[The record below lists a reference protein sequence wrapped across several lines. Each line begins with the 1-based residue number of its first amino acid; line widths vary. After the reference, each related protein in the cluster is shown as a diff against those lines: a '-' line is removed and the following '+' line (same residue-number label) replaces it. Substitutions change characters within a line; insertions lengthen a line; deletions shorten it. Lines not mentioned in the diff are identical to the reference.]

1 MQTDII
7 SPIHILFVE
16 DTIHDMELA
25 IRELKRENLDFV
37 SKRVETEKDL
47 ILELTYFK
55 PELIISDYSMPN
67 FDGMMALNIVNR
79 TNPEIPVIIFTGSIN
94 EETAVKCMKAGAV
107 DYVLKEKIKRLPFA
121 VKEALEKK
129 KIIKEKHETE
139 LALKESDTKFKEF
152 AEQLTDVIFISDY
165 NGIITYISPSSEKVF
180 GFHPNE
186 MIDKVFTIFISDI
199 QKEIALKSFNSLI
212 STGIPTQNL
221 ILIMKR
227 KDGSEFY
234 SELNSSLIIKD
245 QQINGTIGVIRDIT
259 ERKQWETELLD
270 SKEKAELSNKLKD
283 AFIANMSHEIRTP
296 LNGILGMTSLIEE
309 AFLKYSTPVEERFF
323 QTIQQSSK
331 RLLRSIDMIIN
342 LSRIQIGEFP
352 ILQKNIDLN
361 LIISNLLMEYKD
373 IAEKKSL
380 NLIFENSYENTIV
393 YFDEYCIILSLS
405 NLIDNAMKF
414 TNSGE
419 VIIKLYKENEKVK
432 IDVSDTG
439 IGISPSYISEI
450 FKPYSQEETG
460 YSRSYEGMG
469 LGLSLT
475 KKILEINNASISVR
489 SVKNQGSTFTI
500 IINNVMAENNK
511 EEKMQFTENKVHIDT
526 KLRILYV
533 EDDITSQELV
543 EMILRKF
550 HEIKYVISG
559 EEALELMKTYQFDLI
574 LMDISLKG
582 GINGLQLTKILR
594 NNPLYNKIPI
604 IAVTAH
610 AFENDRIA
618 SMEAGCNDY
627 ISKPVRKNDLLAIIN
642 KNFNKL

>member
-67 FDGMMALNIVNR
+67 FDGMIALNIVNR

-439 IGISPSYISEI
+439 IGMSPSYISEI

-627 ISKPVRKNDLLAIIN
+627 ISKPVRKNDLLTIIN

>member
-221 ILIMKR
+221 IFIMKR

-439 IGISPSYISEI
+439 IGMSPSYISEI

-475 KKILEINNASISVR
+475 KKMLEINNASISVR

-627 ISKPVRKNDLLAIIN
+627 ISKPVRKNDLLTIIN

>member
-1 MQTDII
+1 
-7 SPIHILFVE
+7 
-16 DTIHDMELA
+16 
-25 IRELKRENLDFV
+25 
-37 SKRVETEKDL
+37 
-47 ILELTYFK
+47 
-55 PELIISDYSMPN
+55 
-67 FDGMMALNIVNR
+67 
-79 TNPEIPVIIFTGSIN
+79 
-94 EETAVKCMKAGAV
+94 
-107 DYVLKEKIKRLPFA
+107 
-121 VKEALEKK
+121 
-129 KIIKEKHETE
+129 
-139 LALKESDTKFKEF
+139 
-152 AEQLTDVIFISDY
+152 
-165 NGIITYISPSSEKVF
+165 
-180 GFHPNE
+180 
-186 MIDKVFTIFISDI
+186 
-199 QKEIALKSFNSLI
+199 
-212 STGIPTQNL
+212 
-221 ILIMKR
+221 
-227 KDGSEFY
+227 
-234 SELNSSLIIKD
+234 
-245 QQINGTIGVIRDIT
+245 
-259 ERKQWETELLD
+259 
-270 SKEKAELSNKLKD
+270 
-283 AFIANMSHEIRTP
+283 
-296 LNGILGMTSLIEE
+296 
-309 AFLKYSTPVEERFF
+309 
-323 QTIQQSSK
+323 
-331 RLLRSIDMIIN
+331 
-342 LSRIQIGEFP
+342 
-352 ILQKNIDLN
+352 
-361 LIISNLLMEYKD
+361 
-373 IAEKKSL
+373 
-380 NLIFENSYENTIV
+380 
-393 YFDEYCIILSLS
+393 
-405 NLIDNAMKF
+405 MKF

-439 IGISPSYISEI
+439 IGILPSYISEI

-475 KKILEINNASISVR
+475 KKMLEINNASISVR

-627 ISKPVRKNDLLAIIN
+627 ISKPVRKNDLLTIIN

>member
-67 FDGMMALNIVNR
+67 FDGMIALNIVNR

-627 ISKPVRKNDLLAIIN
+627 ISKPVRKNDLLTIIN

>member
-37 SKRVETEKDL
+37 SKRVESEKDL
-47 ILELTYFK
+47 IRELTYFK

-186 MIDKVFTIFISDI
+186 MIDKLFTIFISDI

-559 EEALELMKTYQFDLI
+559 EEALELIKTYQFDLI

-627 ISKPVRKNDLLAIIN
+627 ISKPVRKNDLLTIIN

>member
-1 MQTDII
+1 MQTDLLT
-7 SPIHILFVE
+7 SIHILFVE

-25 IRELKRENLDFV
+25 IRELKRENLNFV

-47 ILELTYFK
+47 IVELNNFK

-67 FDGMMALNIVNR
+67 FDGMMALKIVNK

-121 VKEALEKK
+121 VKEALEKR
-129 KIIKEKHETE
+129 KIIKEKDETE
-139 LALKESDTKFKEF
+139 KALKESDTKFKEF

-186 MIDKVFTIFISDI
+186 MIDKIFTVFISDT
-199 QKEIALKSFNSLI
+199 QKGIALNSFNSLI

-309 AFLKYSTPVEERFF
+309 AFLKYTTPLEERFF

-352 ILQKNIDLN
+352 IVQKNIDLY
-361 LIISNLLMEYKD
+361 LIISDLINEYKN

-380 NLIFENSYENTIV
+380 SLIFDNNCEKTIV
-393 YFDEYCIILSLS
+393 YIDEYCIILSLS
-405 NLIDNAMKF
+405 NLIDNALKF
-414 TNSGE
+414 TNTGE
-419 VIIKLYKENEKVK
+419 VRIKLYMENGKIK

-439 IGISPSYISEI
+439 IGISPNYISEI
-450 FKPYSQEETG
+450 FKPYSQEESG

-469 LGLSLT
+469 LGLSLS
-475 KKILEINNASISVR
+475 KKILEINNASISV
-489 SVKNQGSTFTI
+489 SSIKNQGSTFTI
-500 IINNVMAENNK
+500 VFNNVLANNNK
-511 EEKMQFTENKVHIDT
+511 EEKMQIIDNKDHINS

-543 EMILRKF
+543 EMILKKF

-559 EEALELMKTYQFDLI
+559 EEALELLKTNQFDLI

-582 GINGLQLTKILR
+582 GINGLQLTKMLR

-618 SMEAGCNDY
+618 SIEAGCNDY

-642 KNFNKL
+642 KNFIKL

>member
-439 IGISPSYISEI
+439 IGMSPSYISEI

-475 KKILEINNASISVR
+475 KKNVR
-489 SVKNQGSTFTI
+489 N
-500 IINNVMAENNK
+500 
-511 EEKMQFTENKVHIDT
+511 
-526 KLRILYV
+526 
-533 EDDITSQELV
+533 
-543 EMILRKF
+543 
-550 HEIKYVISG
+550 
-559 EEALELMKTYQFDLI
+559 
-574 LMDISLKG
+574 
-582 GINGLQLTKILR
+582 
-594 NNPLYNKIPI
+594 
-604 IAVTAH
+604 
-610 AFENDRIA
+610 
-618 SMEAGCNDY
+618 
-627 ISKPVRKNDLLAIIN
+627 
-642 KNFNKL
+642 

>member
-439 IGISPSYISEI
+439 IGMSPSYISEI

-627 ISKPVRKNDLLAIIN
+627 ISKPVRKNDLLTIIN

>member
-439 IGISPSYISEI
+439 IGMSPSYISEI

-475 KKILEINNASISVR
+475 KKMLEINNASISVR

-627 ISKPVRKNDLLAIIN
+627 ISKPVRKNDLLTIIN

>member
-67 FDGMMALNIVNR
+67 FDGMIALNIVNR

-439 IGISPSYISEI
+439 IGMSPSYISEI

-475 KKILEINNASISVR
+475 KKMLEINNASISVR

-627 ISKPVRKNDLLAIIN
+627 ISKPVRKNDLLTIIN

>member
-627 ISKPVRKNDLLAIIN
+627 ISKPVRKNDLLTIIN